1 MKKIFYLS
9 LMIMVIV
16 TSCTFEEG
24 YSFKSDWSG
33 SYEAHLDLSG
43 LANMGGEVDE
53 YKEMIPPDEIAKLE
67 GEMNAIEGI
76 SNAKVVSD
84 NLGYAINFF
93 YDFDGLP
100 ALNRLN
106 NINLD
111 EDDND
116 SPFGSLGKWEMSH
129 KGKNK
134 FFIKM
139 IPKEVIEDAQE
150 MEKAKD
156 AGEMLQVTTFLNFSR
171 EIKYIK
177 SDLATKGLNENQ
189 VIIKYSGKDLIDA
202 TINWDTEIKLR

>member
-1 MKKIFYLS
+1 
-9 LMIMVIV
+9 MIMVLV

-33 SYEAHLDLSG
+33 SYEASLDLSG
-43 LANMGGEVDE
+43 IANMGGEENE
-53 YKEMIPPDEIAKLE
+53 YKEMIPPEEIANLE
-67 GEMNAIEGI
+67 GKMNAIEGI

-84 NLGYAINFF
+84 NLAYAVNFF
-93 YDFDGLP
+93 YEFDGLP

-116 SPFGSLGKWEMSH
+116 SPFSALGKWEMSH
-129 KGKNK
+129 KGKKK

-139 IPKEVIEDAQE
+139 IPKEVIEDAEE
-150 MEKAKD
+150 MEKAKE

-171 EIKYIK
+171 KIKDIK
-177 SDLATKGLNENQ
+177 SDVATTGLNENQ
-189 VIIKYSGKDLIDA
+189 VIIKYTGKDLIDA

>member
-9 LMIMVIV
+9 LMIIV
-16 TSCTFEEG
+16 LVSSCTFEEG

-33 SYEAHLDLSG
+33 SYEASLDLSG
-43 LANMGGEVDE
+43 IADMAGEENE
-53 YKEMIPPDEIAKLE
+53 YKEMIPSDEIANLE
-67 GEMNAIEGI
+67 GKMNAIEGI

-84 NLGYAINFF
+84 NLAHSINFF

-111 EDDND
+111 EDDNE
-116 SPFGSLGKWEMSH
+116 SPLGALGKWEMRH
-129 KGKNK
+129 KGKKK
-134 FFIKM
+134 FFITM

-150 MEKAKD
+150 MEKAKE

-171 EIKYIK
+171 EIKDIN
-177 SDLATKGLNENQ
+177 SDVATKGVNENQ

-202 TINWDTEIKLR
+202 TKNWDTEIKLR

>member
-9 LMIMVIV
+9 LMIIILVS
-16 TSCTFEEG
+16 SCTFEEG

-33 SYEAHLDLSG
+33 SYEASLDLSG
-43 LANMGGEVDE
+43 IADIAGEENE
-53 YKEMIPPDEIAKLE
+53 YKEMIPSDEIAKLE
-67 GEMNAIEGI
+67 GEMNAVEGI

-84 NLGYAINFF
+84 NLAYSINFF

-116 SPFGSLGKWEMSH
+116 SPLGALGKWEMSH
-129 KGKNK
+129 KGKKK

-139 IPKEVIEDAQE
+139 IPKEVIEDVQE
-150 MEKAKD
+150 MEKAKE

-171 EIKYIK
+171 EIKDIN
-177 SDLATKGLNENQ
+177 SDVATKGVNENQ

-202 TINWDTEIKLR
+202 TKNWDTEIKLR